1 MIKKSEVEHISEL
14 AKLHLTEKEKEIF
27 AHQFTE
33 ILNYFEK
40 LKEIA
45 IERVEPLSH
54 IVDIHNP
61 TREDREQKSLQK
73 DISLHNAPQ
82 VKNGYFKVPKVV

>member
-1 MIKKSEVEHISEL
+1 MIEKSEVEHISEL
-14 AKLHLTEKEKEIF
+14 AQLHLTEKEKEIF

-45 IERVEPLSH
+45 IERVEPVSH
-54 IVDIHNP
+54 IVDLHNP
-61 TREDREQKSLQK
+61 TREDREQKPLQK
-73 DISLHNAPQ
+73 GLSLNNAPQ
-82 VKNGYFKVPKVV
+82 VENGYFKVPKVV